1 MSGSVSSE
9 NQAEPN
15 LTPMLDMV
23 FQLIT
28 FFMLVINFKSAS
40 LDLSLKL
47 PIIGSAQPVDTQ
59 GVEDL
64 LVLNIDAQGQLVV
77 FGYVTPLEPFL
88 AREAQ
93 ASRLKLPIEDQRNPE
108 VELPTTVVVRADK
121 GVSFKDIN
129 RVFTEC
135 QARGFR
141 KFSLKAF
148 NFEEPGA

>member
-1 MSGSVSSE
+1 MSGSVNGE
-9 NQAEPN
+9 NRAEPN

-47 PIIGSAQPVDTQ
+47 PVIESAQPLDTQ
-59 GVEDL
+59 GVEDML
-64 LVLNIDAQGQLVV
+64 ILNINNQGQLLVY
-77 FGYVTPLEPFL
+77 GAVTPLENFL
-88 AREAQ
+88 AKEAR
-93 ASRLKLPIEDQRNPE
+93 ASRMKLPPADQKKADI
-108 VELPTTVVVRADK
+108 ELPTSVIIRADK

-148 NFEEPGA
+148 NMEETSA

>member
-9 NQAEPN
+9 NRAEPN

-59 GVEDL
+59 GVEDM
-64 LVLNIDAQGQLVV
+64 LVLNINSQGQLLVY
-77 FGYVTPLEPFL
+77 GTVTPLETFL
-88 AREAQ
+88 AREAR
-93 ASRLKLPIEDQRNPE
+93 ASRMKLPPADQKKPD
-108 VELPTTVVVRADK
+108 VELPTNVIIRADK
-121 GVSFKDIN
+121 GVSFKEIN

-148 NFEEPGA
+148 NMEDPNA

>member
-1 MSGSVSSE
+1 MSGSVSTD
-9 NQAEPN
+9 NRAEPN

-47 PIIGSAQPVDTQ
+47 PIIGSAQPLDTQ
-59 GVEDL
+59 GVEDI
-64 LVLNIDAQGQLVV
+64 LVLNIDSQGQLLVY
-77 FGYVTPLEPFL
+77 GTVTPLDNFL
-88 AREAQ
+88 NKEARS
-93 ASRLKLPIEDQRNPE
+93 SRMKLPVAEQKDPN
-108 VELPTTVVVRADK
+108 VELPTTVVIRADK

-135 QARGFR
+135 QSRGFR

-148 NFEEPGA
+148 NMEESGA